1 MIIVYYTKVEKQE
14 GLRSFILME
23 FDDVYFM
30 REAIREAV
38 KAYEEDEVPVGAVV
52 VANNKIIARGYNL
65 TERLTDVTAHAEMQA
80 ITSASNYLGVKYL
93 KDCTLYV
100 TLEPC
105 AMCAGALFWSQID
118 RVVFGANDEKRGFNA
133 LGIKVHPKTTVTGGI
148 EEEVCIDLLKDF
160 FRSKRNK

>member
-1 MIIVYYTKVEKQE
+1 
-14 GLRSFILME
+14 ME

-30 REAIREAV
+30 REAIKEAV

-52 VANNKIIARGYNL
+52 VANKKIIARGHNL

-93 KDCTLYV
+93 KDCTMYI

-105 AMCAGALFWSQID
+105 SMCAGALFWSQID
-118 RVVFGANDEKRGFNA
+118 RVVFGATDEKRGFNA
-133 LGIKVHPKTTVTGGI
+133 LGIKLHPKTNVTRGI
-148 EEEVCIDLLKDF
+148 EDEVCTDLLKDF

>member
-1 MIIVYYTKVEKQE
+1 
-14 GLRSFILME
+14 ME

>member
-1 MIIVYYTKVEKQE
+1 
-14 GLRSFILME
+14 ME

-30 REAIREAV
+30 REAIKEAV

-52 VANNKIIARGYNL
+52 VANKKIIARGHNL

-93 KDCTLYV
+93 KDCTIYI

-105 AMCAGALFWSQID
+105 SMCAGALFWSQID
-118 RVVFGANDEKRGFNA
+118 RVVFGATDEKRGFNA
-133 LGIKVHPKTTVTGGI
+133 LGIKLHPKTNVTRGI
-148 EEEVCIDLLKDF
+148 EDEVCTDLLKDF

>member
-1 MIIVYYTKVEKQE
+1 
-14 GLRSFILME
+14 ME

-38 KAYEEDEVPVGAVV
+38 KAFEEDEVPVGAVV

>member
-1 MIIVYYTKVEKQE
+1 
-14 GLRSFILME
+14 ME

-38 KAYEEDEVPVGAVV
+38 KAFEEDEVPVGAVV

-80 ITSASNYLGVKYL
+80 ITSAANYLGVKYL
-93 KDCTLYV
+93 KDCTIYI

-105 AMCAGALFWSQID
+105 TMCAGALFWSQID
-118 RVVFGANDEKRGFNA
+118 RVVFGAKDEKRGFNA
-133 LGIKVHPKTTVTGGI
+133 LGIQVHSKTVVTGGI
-148 EEEVCIDLLKDF
+148 EEEVCADLLKDF
-160 FRSKRNK
+160 FQSKRNKKL